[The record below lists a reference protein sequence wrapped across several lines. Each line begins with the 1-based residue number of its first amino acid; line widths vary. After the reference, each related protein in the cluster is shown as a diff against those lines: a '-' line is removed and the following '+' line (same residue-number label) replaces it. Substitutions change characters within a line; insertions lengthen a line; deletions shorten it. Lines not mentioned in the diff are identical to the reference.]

1 MISTKRIALLT
12 GALSLAL
19 HATIGLAQ
27 PDREH
32 PGKGKPDRNNGNRP
46 GTQQDYR
53 HHGPSI
59 DLGAVR
65 GTLRNH
71 RDLLAPAS
79 ALPPGIQKNL
89 ARGKPLPPGIAKQ
102 MDSRL
107 LGHLP
112 RYEGYEWQQ
121 AGRDVI
127 LVAIATG
134 IVYEILDNVLD

>member
-1 MISTKRIALLT
+1 MISTKRIALLA

-19 HATIGLAQ
+19 HATTGVAQ

-32 PGKGKPDRNNGNRP
+32 PGKGKPDRDNGNGRAL
-46 GTQQDYR
+46 QDYR

-65 GTLRNH
+65 ITLRDH
-71 RDLLAPAS
+71 RDMLAPAS
-79 ALPPGIQKNL
+79 SLPPGIQKNL
-89 ARGKPLPPGIAKQ
+89 ARGKPLPPGIAKKI
-102 MDSRL
+102 DNRL

-112 RYEGYEWQQ
+112 RYDGYEWKQL
-121 AGRDVI
+121 GRDVI

-134 IVYEILDNVLD
+134 IVYEILENVLD